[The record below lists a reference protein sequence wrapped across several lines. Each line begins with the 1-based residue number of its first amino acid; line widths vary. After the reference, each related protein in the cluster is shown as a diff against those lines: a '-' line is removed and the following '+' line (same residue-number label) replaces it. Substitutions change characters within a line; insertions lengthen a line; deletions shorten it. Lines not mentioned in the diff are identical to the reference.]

1 MTEPK
6 APVPDW
12 DSLPVLTEIV
22 ETPVAPAAELLPQAE
37 VPVLVDFD
45 IPDFD
50 FSAEMAQLAD
60 ALPDNELSFPPDL
73 TLDEVLSAG
82 EQSPDAAIGGDGALD
97 AEALIGRLPSLD
109 LDVPLPDDMD
119 LGEVL
124 PGFAMPEVVA
134 DAVPAMADEAAP
146 AALWPTD
153 MADAVLAEV
162 EAEAAPSLAEMPLE
176 ADVAETLAAEPLSGD
191 EVSLPAVG
199 TPGDEEMVAAG
210 VAEPSLADVDNAP
223 LLHTAEAE
231 LTAATAAAGLAA
243 WLDQA
248 AQLAPA
254 DAALQV
260 DAQAEMVAE
269 TSTAPWETPP
279 PDAELVAAEVD
290 MHAEAAESASGLT
303 MVPKPEPEAPPAAE
317 LDEVLPDHAAAPAE
331 ADIAEIAVPLLAP
344 EVETVAVVPEVTAR
358 DEMMASADASPL
370 VEMVAEAA
378 LPSGGA
384 VTEEAAITMEP
395 PLLADEVPLAVDVV
409 LSATVADEEPTDG
422 DEFAFDL
429 AAAEGAAPA
438 GVAAAYVTALDAAPV
453 AAEDDAA
460 VRGYPL
466 GESISLDSLPTGVLG
481 GGLGLAASLVAEL
494 DGGDGSDMMPDRE
507 VELAWARDLGA
518 EPPFDLTP
526 QDAIL
531 PVHQILTAPSPAAE
545 VPAAT
550 GLAAAAMQLSG
561 VKEVSQPLAVAPEA
575 AASEALSSLTS
586 EALIDALYARVLPR
600 MKVEL
605 TLWMQDALEMQAKQL
620 MSGVM
625 QHLKEDFDMMLA
637 EALRES
643 LREALR
649 EAQAGQGER

>member
-1 MTEPK
+1 MTEPQ

-22 ETPVAPAAELLPQAE
+22 ETPVAPAAELPPQAE

-82 EQSPDAAIGGDGALD
+82 EQSPDVAVSGDGALD

-124 PGFAMPEVVA
+124 PGFAMPEVAADVA
-134 DAVPAMADEAAP
+134 PVAADEVAP
-146 AALWPTD
+146 AVQWPTG
-153 MADAVLAEV
+153 MADAAQAEI
-162 EAEAAPSLAEMPLE
+162 EAEATPSLVEMPLVT
-176 ADVAETLAAEPLSGD
+176 DVAETLAAEPLSSD
-191 EVSLPAVG
+191 DVLLPAVV
-199 TPGDEEMVAAG
+199 TPVDEELVAAG
-210 VAEPSLADVDNAP
+210 VPESSLADVNAAP
-223 LLHTAEAE
+223 LLETADAE
-231 LTAATAAAGLAA
+231 LTAAAAAAGLAA
-243 WLDQA
+243 WLDQV
-248 AQLAPA
+248 AQVAPS
-254 DAALQV
+254 DAAPQV
-260 DAQAEMVAE
+260 DGPSVA
-269 TSTAPWETPP
+269 TTAPWE
-279 PDAELVAAEVD
+279 
-290 MHAEAAESASGLT
+290 
-303 MVPKPEPEAPPAAE
+303 VPPPAAE
-317 LDEVLPDHAAAPAE
+317 LAATEADLGSEAAESVPELTAESETPQVLDEVSPDLVMASAE
-331 ADIAEIAVPLLAP
+331 ANTAVLEVLLSAP
-344 EVETVAVVPEVTAR
+344 DEALATVAPEVTAS
-358 DEMMASADASPL
+358 DEVMTSADVLPL
-370 VEMVAEAA
+370 VERVADAMPSAGDVAAEAA
-378 LPSGGA
+378 
-384 VTEEAAITMEP
+384 VTVEPLLLSDEEAA
-395 PLLADEVPLAVDVV
+395 PLAAEVVERASGEVAAADEDAAV
-409 LSATVADEEPTDG
+409 G

-429 AAAEGAAPA
+429 AAAEGEAPA
-438 GVAAAYVTALDAAPV
+438 GVAAAYVAALDTAPV
-453 AAEDDAA
+453 AAESDAA
-460 VRGYPL
+460 AHGYPL

-494 DGGDGSDMMPDRE
+494 DGDNASDMMPDRE

-531 PVHQILTAPSPAAE
+531 PVHQVLTAPSSAVEAPAVA
-545 VPAAT
+545 

-561 VKEVSQPLAVAPEA
+561 MKEVSQPPAVVPEA
-575 AASEALSSLTS
+575 AAEEAPPLDS

-605 TLWMQDALEMQAKQL
+605 TLWMQDALEMQARQL

-643 LREALR
+643 LREAIR
-649 EAQAGQGER
+649 EAKAGQGEQ

>member
-1 MTEPK
+1 MTEPQ

-12 DSLPVLTEIV
+12 NSLPVLTEVV
-22 ETPVAPAAELLPQAE
+22 EAPAVPATELPPQAE

-60 ALPDNELSFPPDL
+60 ALPDNDLSFPPDL

-82 EQSPDAAIGGDGALD
+82 EQSPEATVRGDGALD

-109 LDVPLPDDMD
+109 LNVPLPDDMD

-124 PGFAMPEVVA
+124 PGFAMPEVAADVA
-134 DAVPAMADEAAP
+134 PVAADEVAP
-146 AALWPTD
+146 AAQWPTG
-153 MADAVLAEV
+153 MADAAQAEI
-162 EAEAAPSLAEMPLE
+162 EAEATPSLVEMPLVT
-176 ADVAETLAAEPLSGD
+176 DVAETLAAEPLSGD
-191 EVSLPAVG
+191 DVPLPTAV
-199 TPGDEEMVAAG
+199 TPVDEELVAAG
-210 VAEPSLADVDNAP
+210 VPESSLADVNDAP
-223 LLHTAEAE
+223 LLETADAE

-248 AQLAPA
+248 AQAVPA
-254 DAALQV
+254 DAAPLADV
-260 DAQAEMVAE
+260 PVGMEA
-269 TSTAPWETPP
+269 TPWEALSSDAVLAVSEADMDAEAVESAPELTVVPDAPP
-279 PDAELVAAEVD
+279 PVV
-290 MHAEAAESASGLT
+290 
-303 MVPKPEPEAPPAAE
+303 
-317 LDEVLPDHAAAPAE
+317 DEVLLDYAAAPDE
-331 ADIAEIAVPLLAP
+331 ADLAAVAEPLPAPDEALAS
-344 EVETVAVVPEVTAR
+344 VVPEVTTS
-358 DEMMASADASPL
+358 DEMIASADVLPL
-370 VEMVAEAA
+370 VETVADVA
-378 LPSGGA
+378 PPVGDA
-384 VTEEAAITMEP
+384 VTEAAAVTTEP
-395 PLLADEVPLAVDVV
+395 PLLADEVAVPLTADIVAEVV
-409 LSATVADEEPTDG
+409 EEGPAAG

-438 GVAAAYVTALDAAPV
+438 GVAAAYVAALDTPSVAAEADAAP
-453 AAEDDAA
+453 
-460 VRGYPL
+460 RGYPL

-481 GGLGLAASLVAEL
+481 GCLGLAASLVAEL
-494 DGGDGSDMMPDRE
+494 DGGNASDMMPDRE

-531 PVHQILTAPSPAAE
+531 PVHQVLTAPSPAVE
-545 VPAAT
+545 VPSAA

-561 VKEVSQPLAVAPEA
+561 MKEVSQPLAVAPEA

-649 EAQAGQGER
+649 EAQAGQGEQ

>member
-1 MTEPK
+1 MTEPQ

-22 ETPVAPAAELLPQAE
+22 DTPEPAVELPPQAE

-82 EQSPDAAIGGDGALD
+82 EQSPDAAISGDGALD

-124 PGFAMPEVVA
+124 PGFAMPEVAA
-134 DAVPAMADEAAP
+134 DAAPVMADETAP
-146 AALWPTD
+146 VALWPMGT
-153 MADAVLAEV
+153 ADAVLAEV
-162 EAEAAPSLAEMPLE
+162 EAEAAPSPAEMPLE

-199 TPGDEEMVAAG
+199 TPSDEEVVAAG

-223 LLHTAEAE
+223 LLDTVDAE

-248 AQLAPA
+248 AQLAPV

-269 TSTAPWETPP
+269 TSTAPWEAPP

-290 MHAEAAESASGLT
+290 MHAEAAESSSVLT
-303 MVPKPEPEAPPAAE
+303 MVPEPEAPPAAE
-317 LDEVLPDHAAAPAE
+317 LDEVLPDHATAPAE
-331 ADIAEIAVPLLAP
+331 ANINEIAVPLLAP
-344 EVETVAVVPEVTAR
+344 EVEAVAVAPEVTAS
-358 DEMMASADASPL
+358 DEVMAGADASPL
-370 VEMVAEAA
+370 GEVVAETPLPAA
-378 LPSGGA
+378 GPVA
-384 VTEEAAITMEP
+384 EEAVVTMEP
-395 PLLADEVPLAVDVV
+395 PLLADEAAAPLAADAVV
-409 LSATVADEEPTDG
+409 SATVADEEPVAS

-429 AAAEGAAPA
+429 AAAEGVAPA
-438 GVAAAYVTALDAAPV
+438 GVAAAYVTALDAAP
-453 AAEDDAA
+453 APAEGDAA
-460 VRGYPL
+460 ARGYPL

-494 DGGDGSDMMPDRE
+494 DGGDGNDMMPDRE

-531 PVHQILTAPSPAAE
+531 PVHQVLTAPSPAAE

-561 VKEVSQPLAVAPEA
+561 VREVSQPLAVAPEA

>member
-1 MTEPK
+1 MTEPQ

-22 ETPVAPAAELLPQAE
+22 ETPVAPAAELPPQAE

-134 DAVPAMADEAAP
+134 DAAPATADEAAP
-146 AALWPTD
+146 AALWPTG
-153 MADAVLAEV
+153 MADVVLAE
-162 EAEAAPSLAEMPLE
+162 AEAVPSPAEMPLE

-199 TPGDEEMVAAG
+199 TPGDEEVVAAG
-210 VAEPSLADVDNAP
+210 VAQPSLADVGNAP
-223 LLHTAEAE
+223 LLDTVDAE

-248 AQLAPA
+248 AQVAPA
-254 DAALQV
+254 DASPQADV
-260 DAQAEMVAE
+260 SVEMDA
-269 TSTAPWETPP
+269 TPWDAPP
-279 PDAELVAAEVD
+279 PDTGLAVAEVV
-290 MHAEAAESASGLT
+290 MHAEEAESAPELK
-303 MVPKPEPEAPPAAE
+303 MVSEAPPATE
-317 LDEVLPDHAAAPAE
+317 LDEVLPDQAAAPAE
-331 ADIAEIAVPLLAP
+331 ADIAEISEPLPAP
-344 EVETVAVVPEVTAR
+344 DEAFATVVSEVTAS
-358 DEMMASADASPL
+358 DEMMAGADASPL
-370 VEMVAEAA
+370 VEVVAEAA
-378 LPSGGA
+378 LPAGDA
-384 VTEEAAITMEP
+384 VTEDAAVTMEP
-395 PLLADEVPLAVDVV
+395 PLLADEVVVPLAADAVA
-409 LSATVADEEPTDG
+409 SATVVDEEPTDG

-494 DGGDGSDMMPDRE
+494 DGGDGNDMMPDRE

-531 PVHQILTAPSPAAE
+531 PVHQVLTAPSPAAE

>member
-1 MTEPK
+1 MTEPQ

-22 ETPVAPAAELLPQAE
+22 ETPVAPAAELPPQAE

-124 PGFAMPEVVA
+124 PGFAMPQTDVA
-134 DAVPAMADEAAP
+134 PAAAEEAAP
-146 AALWPTD
+146 AALWSTD
-153 MADAVLAEV
+153 MTDAAL
-162 EAEAAPSLAEMPLE
+162 AEAAPSLAEMPLVT
-176 ADVAETLAAEPLSGD
+176 DVAETLAAESLSGD

-223 LLHTAEAE
+223 LLDTVDAE

-248 AQLAPA
+248 AQVVPSDASPRA
-254 DAALQV
+254 DV
-260 DAQAEMVAE
+260 SVEMDA
-269 TSTAPWETPP
+269 TPWDAPP
-279 PDAELVAAEVD
+279 PDAVLAAAEVA
-290 MHAEAAESASGLT
+290 MHAEEAESAPELRVESEA
-303 MVPKPEPEAPPAAE
+303 VPVAVF
-317 LDEVLPDHAAAPAE
+317 DEVLPDHAAAPAE
-331 ADIAEIAVPLLAP
+331 ADIAENAVPLLAP
-344 EVETVAVVPEVTAR
+344 EVETIAVVPEVTAS
-358 DEMMASADASPL
+358 DEMMAGADPSPL
-370 VEMVAEAA
+370 VEVVAEAA
-378 LPSGGA
+378 LPAGDA
-384 VTEEAAITMEP
+384 VTEDAAVTMEP
-395 PLLADEVPLAVDVV
+395 PLLADEVVVPLAADAVA
-409 LSATVADEEPTDG
+409 SATVVDEEPTDG

-494 DGGDGSDMMPDRE
+494 DGGDGNDMMPDRE

-531 PVHQILTAPSPAAE
+531 PVHQVLTAPSPAAE

>member
-1 MTEPK
+1 MTEPQ

-22 ETPVAPAAELLPQAE
+22 ETPVAPAAELPPQAE

-82 EQSPDAAIGGDGALD
+82 EQSPDAAISGDGALD

-109 LDVPLPDDMD
+109 LNVPLPDDMD

-124 PGFAMPEVVA
+124 PGFAMPEVAA
-134 DAVPAMADEAAP
+134 DVVPVVVDEAAQAAQWPTAMADT
-146 AALWPTD
+146 AL
-153 MADAVLAEV
+153 AEIEV
-162 EAEAAPSLAEMPLE
+162 EATPSLVEMPLV
-176 ADVAETLAAEPLSGD
+176 ADVAETLAAEPLSGED
-191 EVSLPAVG
+191 MPLPTAV
-199 TPGDEEMVAAG
+199 TPVDEELVAAG
-210 VAEPSLADVDNAP
+210 VPESSLADVDDAP
-223 LLHTAEAE
+223 LLETADAE

-248 AQLAPA
+248 AQAVPA
-254 DAALQV
+254 DAAPQADIPV
-260 DAQAEMVAE
+260 EMEATPWEVRPSDAVLAVAE
-269 TSTAPWETPP
+269 A
-279 PDAELVAAEVD
+279 DMMAEVT
-290 MHAEAAESASGLT
+290 ESAPELIV
-303 MVPKPEPEAPPAAE
+303 VPDAPPAAV
-317 LDEVLPDHAAAPAE
+317 LDEVLPEQAMAPVE
-331 ADIAEIAVPLLAP
+331 ADIAAVAEPLLAP
-344 EVETVAVVPEVTAR
+344 DEALAAVVPEVTAS
-358 DEMMASADASPL
+358 DEMIASADVLPL
-370 VEMVAEAA
+370 VEAVADVV
-378 LPSGGA
+378 PPVGDA
-384 VTEEAAITMEP
+384 VTEAAVVTLEP
-395 PLLADEVPLAVDVV
+395 PLLADEVAVPLTADVV
-409 LSATVADEEPTDG
+409 AEVAEEEPATG

-438 GVAAAYVTALDAAPV
+438 GVAAAYVAALDTAPV
-453 AAEDDAA
+453 EAESNAAA
-460 VRGYPL
+460 RGYPL

-494 DGGDGSDMMPDRE
+494 DGGNASDMMPDRE

-526 QDAIL
+526 QDATL
-531 PVHQILTAPSPAAE
+531 PVHQVLTAPSPAAA
-545 VPAAT
+545 VPEEA
-550 GLAAAAMQLSG
+550 GLAVAAMQLSG
-561 VKEVSQPLAVAPEA
+561 VKEVSQPPAVVPEA
-575 AASEALSSLTS
+575 AAEEAPPLDS

-605 TLWMQDALEMQAKQL
+605 TLWMQDALEMQARQL

-643 LREALR
+643 LREAIR
-649 EAQAGQGER
+649 EAKAGQGEQ

>member
-1 MTEPK
+1 MTEPQ

-22 ETPVAPAAELLPQAE
+22 ETPLAPAAELPPQAE

-134 DAVPAMADEAAP
+134 DTAPVMADETAP
-146 AALWPTD
+146 AALWSTGT
-153 MADAVLAEV
+153 ADVVLAEV
-162 EAEAAPSLAEMPLE
+162 EAEAAPSPAEMPLE
-176 ADVAETLAAEPLSGD
+176 ADVAETLAAEPLSGY

-199 TPGDEEMVAAG
+199 TPGDEEVVAAG

-223 LLHTAEAE
+223 LLDTVGAE

-248 AQLAPA
+248 AQLAPVEASPQA
-254 DAALQV
+254 DV
-260 DAQAEMVAE
+260 SVEMDATPWDAPPPAVAEM
-269 TSTAPWETPP
+269 
-279 PDAELVAAEVD
+279 D
-290 MHAEAAESASGLT
+290 MHAEATESAPELT
-303 MVPKPEPEAPPAAE
+303 VESEAPPATE

-331 ADIAEIAVPLLAP
+331 ANINEIAVPLLAP
-344 EVETVAVVPEVTAR
+344 EVEEVAVAPEVTAS
-358 DEMMASADASPL
+358 DEVMAGIDESPL
-370 VEMVAEAA
+370 GEVVAETPLPAA
-378 LPSGGA
+378 GPVA
-384 VTEEAAITMEP
+384 EEAAITMEP
-395 PLLADEVPLAVDVV
+395 PLLADEVPLAAD
-409 LSATVADEEPTDG
+409 AVASVEEEPAAG

-438 GVAAAYVTALDAAPV
+438 GVAAAYVTALDATPV

-460 VRGYPL
+460 ARGYPL

-481 GGLGLAASLVAEL
+481 GGLGLVAEL
-494 DGGDGSDMMPDRE
+494 DGGNASDMMPDRE

-531 PVHQILTAPSPAAE
+531 PVHQVLTAPSPAAE

-561 VKEVSQPLAVAPEA
+561 VREVSQPLAVAPEA

>member
-1 MTEPK
+1 MTEPQ

-22 ETPVAPAAELLPQAE
+22 ETPLAPAAELPPQAE

-82 EQSPDAAIGGDGALD
+82 EQSPDVAVSGDGALD

-109 LDVPLPDDMD
+109 LNVPLPDDMD

-124 PGFAMPEVVA
+124 PGFAMPEVAA
-134 DAVPAMADEAAP
+134 DVVPVVVDEAAQAAQWPTAMADT
-146 AALWPTD
+146 AL
-153 MADAVLAEV
+153 AEIEV
-162 EAEAAPSLAEMPLE
+162 EATPSLVEMPLV
-176 ADVAETLAAEPLSGD
+176 ADVAETLAAEPLSGED
-191 EVSLPAVG
+191 MPLPTAV
-199 TPGDEEMVAAG
+199 TPVDEELVAAG
-210 VAEPSLADVDNAP
+210 VPESSLADVDDAP
-223 LLHTAEAE
+223 LLETADAE

-248 AQLAPA
+248 AQAVPA
-254 DAALQV
+254 DAAPQADIPV
-260 DAQAEMVAE
+260 EMEATPWEVRPSDAVLAVAE
-269 TSTAPWETPP
+269 A
-279 PDAELVAAEVD
+279 DMMAEVT
-290 MHAEAAESASGLT
+290 ESAPELIV
-303 MVPKPEPEAPPAAE
+303 VPDAPPAAV
-317 LDEVLPDHAAAPAE
+317 LDEVLPEQAMAPVE
-331 ADIAEIAVPLLAP
+331 ADIAAVAEPLLAP
-344 EVETVAVVPEVTAR
+344 DEALAAVVPEVTAS
-358 DEMMASADASPL
+358 DEMIASADVLPL
-370 VEMVAEAA
+370 VEAVADVV
-378 LPSGGA
+378 PPVGDA
-384 VTEEAAITMEP
+384 VTEAAVVTLEP
-395 PLLADEVPLAVDVV
+395 PLLADEVAVPLTADVV
-409 LSATVADEEPTDG
+409 AEVAEEEPATG

-429 AAAEGAAPA
+429 AAAEGEAPA
-438 GVAAAYVTALDAAPV
+438 GVAAAYVAALDTAPV
-453 AAEDDAA
+453 AAESDAA
-460 VRGYPL
+460 AHGYPL

-494 DGGDGSDMMPDRE
+494 DGGNASDMMPDRE

-526 QDAIL
+526 QDATL
-531 PVHQILTAPSPAAE
+531 PVHQVLTAPSPAAA
-545 VPAAT
+545 VPEEA

-561 VKEVSQPLAVAPEA
+561 VKEVSQPPAVVPEA
-575 AASEALSSLTS
+575 AAEEAPLLDSEV
-586 EALIDALYARVLPR
+586 LIDALYARVLPR

-605 TLWMQDALEMQAKQL
+605 TLWMQDALEMQARQL

-643 LREALR
+643 LREAIR
-649 EAQAGQGER
+649 EAKAGQGEQ

>member
-1 MTEPK
+1 MTEPQ

-22 ETPVAPAAELLPQAE
+22 ETPVAPAAELPPQAE

-124 PGFAMPEVVA
+124 PGFAMPQTDVA
-134 DAVPAMADEAAP
+134 PAAAEEAAP
-146 AALWPTD
+146 AALWSTD
-153 MADAVLAEV
+153 MTDAAL
-162 EAEAAPSLAEMPLE
+162 AEAAPSLAEMPLVT
-176 ADVAETLAAEPLSGD
+176 DVAETLAAESLSGD

-223 LLHTAEAE
+223 LLDTVDTE

-303 MVPKPEPEAPPAAE
+303 MVPKSEPEAPPAAE

-344 EVETVAVVPEVTAR
+344 EVEMVAVVPEVTAR

-378 LPSGGA
+378 LPSGDA

-460 VRGYPL
+460 ARGYQL

-531 PVHQILTAPSPAAE
+531 PVHQVLTAPSPAAE

-561 VKEVSQPLAVAPEA
+561 VREVNQPLAVAPEA
-575 AASEALSSLTS
+575 AASETLSSLTS

>member
-1 MTEPK
+1 MTEPQ

-22 ETPVAPAAELLPQAE
+22 ETPVAPAAELPPQAE

-82 EQSPDAAIGGDGALD
+82 EQSPDVAVSGDGALD

-124 PGFAMPEVVA
+124 PGFAMPEVAA
-134 DAVPAMADEAAP
+134 DVPPIAVDDAAP
-146 AALWPTD
+146 VAPWPTD
-153 MADAVLAEV
+153 MAAAALAEIEP
-162 EAEAAPSLAEMPLE
+162 EAVPSLAERPL
-176 ADVAETLAAEPLSGD
+176 VAETLAAA
-191 EVSLPAVG
+191 SLPAEGVPPQEIVMPNG
-199 TPGDEEMVAAG
+199 MADAG
-210 VAEPSLADVDNAP
+210 VPELELAGVDNVP
-223 LLHTAEAE
+223 LLDTVETE
-231 LTAATAAAGLAA
+231 LTAAAAAAGLAA

-248 AQLAPA
+248 AQVAPS
-254 DAALQV
+254 DAAPQV
-260 DAQAEMVAE
+260 DVPSVATTE
-269 TSTAPWETPP
+269 PWE
-279 PDAELVAAEVD
+279 
-290 MHAEAAESASGLT
+290 
-303 MVPKPEPEAPPAAE
+303 VPPPAAE
-317 LDEVLPDHAAAPAE
+317 LAATGADLGSEVAESVLELTVESETPQVLDEVSPDLVMASAE
-331 ADIAEIAVPLLAP
+331 ADA
-344 EVETVAVVPEVTAR
+344 AVVEVLLSAPDEALAFEVPDVTAS
-358 DEMMASADASPL
+358 DDMIASADVSPL
-370 VEMVAEAA
+370 AETVVGVA
-378 LPSGGA
+378 PPVGDV
-384 VTEEAAITMEP
+384 VTEEAAVTLEP
-395 PLLADEVPLAVDVV
+395 PLLSDEEAAPLAAEVVMSVSDEVA
-409 LSATVADEEPTDG
+409 AAEEEPATG

-438 GVAAAYVTALDAAPV
+438 GVAAAYVAALDVAPV
-453 AAEDDAA
+453 AAESDAA
-460 VRGYPL
+460 AHGYPL

-494 DGGDGSDMMPDRE
+494 DGGNASDMMPDRE

-526 QDAIL
+526 QDATL
-531 PVHQILTAPSPAAE
+531 PVHQVLTAPSPAAA
-545 VPAAT
+545 VPEEA

-561 VKEVSQPLAVAPEA
+561 MKEVSQPPAVAPEA
-575 AASEALSSLTS
+575 AAEEAPPLDS
-586 EALIDALYARVLPR
+586 EALINALYARVLPR

-605 TLWMQDALEMQAKQL
+605 TLWMQDALEMQARQL

-643 LREALR
+643 LREAIR
-649 EAQAGQGER
+649 EAKAGQGEQ

>member
-1 MTEPK
+1 MTEPQ

-22 ETPVAPAAELLPQAE
+22 ETPVAPTEALPPQVE

-60 ALPDNELSFPPDL
+60 ALPDTELSFPPEL

-82 EQSPDAAIGGDGALD
+82 EQSPEVAAGTDSALD

-109 LDVPLPDDMD
+109 LDVPLPEDMD

-134 DAVPAMADEAAP
+134 DAEPAAVSTAVDEAAQMSR
-146 AALWPTD
+146 WPTD
-153 MADAVLAEV
+153 MAAAALAEIEP
-162 EAEAAPSLAEMPLE
+162 EAVPSPAEMPL
-176 ADVAETLAAEPLSGD
+176 DTETLAAA
-191 EVSLPAVG
+191 SLPDDRAEQPVAV
-199 TPGDEEMVAAG
+199 TPGNDGVIAADTPWPG
-210 VAEPSLADVDNAP
+210 LADMDNAP
-223 LLHTAEAE
+223 LLDTAEAE
-231 LTAATAAAGLAA
+231 LTAAAAAAGLAA

-248 AQLAPA
+248 AQTAPPDVASQA
-254 DAALQV
+254 DEPV
-260 DAQAEMVAE
+260 DA
-269 TSTAPWETPP
+269 APWEVSPP
-279 PDAELVAAEVD
+279 VAEVAAIEADMEV
-290 MHAEAAESASGLT
+290 MAAES
-303 MVPKPEPEAPPAAE
+303 VPELVVESETSPAATF
-317 LDEVLPDHAAAPAE
+317 DEVSLELMTGSAE
-331 ADIAEIAVPLLAP
+331 ADTAAVEVPPPVPVEAAAIMPPDDTVGDEVVASDVELPLFAAEADAVPPAGG
-344 EVETVAVVPEVTAR
+344 V
-358 DEMMASADASPL
+358 
-370 VEMVAEAA
+370 VAEVVATT
-378 LPSGGA
+378 
-384 VTEEAAITMEP
+384 VEP
-395 PLLADEVPLAVDVV
+395 PLLSDEAAEPLVAHVV
-409 LSATVADEEPTDG
+409 EPATSELAAADEEAVAG

-429 AAAEGAAPA
+429 AAAEGEAPA
-438 GVAAAYVTALDAAPV
+438 GVAAAYVAALDTAPV
-453 AAEDDAA
+453 AAESDAA
-460 VRGYPL
+460 AHGYPL
-466 GESISLDSLPTGVLG
+466 GQSISLDSLPTGVLG

-494 DGGDGSDMMPDRE
+494 DGASASDMIPDRE

-531 PVHQILTAPSPAAE
+531 PVHQVLTAPSPAVGMPEEA
-545 VPAAT
+545 

-561 VKEVSQPLAVAPEA
+561 VKEVSQPPAVAPEVA
-575 AASEALSSLTS
+575 AGEAPSSLDS

-605 TLWMQDALEMQAKQL
+605 TLWMQDALEMQARQL
-620 MSGVM
+620 MAGVM

-649 EAQAGQGER
+649 EAKAGQGEQ

>member
-1 MTEPK
+1 MTEPQ

-22 ETPVAPAAELLPQAE
+22 ETPVAPAAELPPQAE

-82 EQSPDAAIGGDGALD
+82 EQSPDAAISGDGALD

-109 LDVPLPDDMD
+109 LNVPLPDDMD

-134 DAVPAMADEAAP
+134 DVSPVVVDEAAP
-146 AALWPTD
+146 VVPWPTD
-153 MADAVLAEV
+153 MADAALPEV
-162 EAEAAPSLAEMPLE
+162 EAEAMPSLAERPLE
-176 ADVAETLAAEPLSGD
+176 AETLAAESLSSD
-191 EVSLPAVG
+191 DVLLPVVE
-199 TPGDEEMVAAG
+199 TPSDEEMIAAG
-210 VAEPSLADVDNAP
+210 VAESNLGDVDGAP
-223 LLHTAEAE
+223 LLDTVDAE

-248 AQLAPA
+248 AQAVPA
-254 DAALQV
+254 DAAP
-260 DAQAEMVAE
+260 QADGPVEMEA
-269 TSTAPWETPP
+269 TPWEAPLS
-279 PDAELVAAEVD
+279 DAVLAVSEAD
-290 MHAEAAESASGLT
+290 MNAEAAESAPELT
-303 MVPKPEPEAPPAAE
+303 VVPDAPPAAV
-317 LDEVLPDHAAAPAE
+317 LDEVLPEHATVPAE
-331 ADIAEIAVPLLAP
+331 ADMAAVAEPLPAPDEVLA
-344 EVETVAVVPEVTAR
+344 TVAPDVTAS
-358 DEMMASADASPL
+358 DEVIASADVLPL
-370 VEMVAEAA
+370 VEMVADAMPSAGDVAA
-378 LPSGGA
+378 EVTA
-384 VTEEAAITMEP
+384 VSVEP
-395 PLLADEVPLAVDVV
+395 PLLSDEEAAPLAAEVVMSASDEVA
-409 LSATVADEEPTDG
+409 AAEEEPAAG

-429 AAAEGAAPA
+429 GVAEGAAPA
-438 GVAAAYVTALDAAPV
+438 GVAAAYVAALDTPPV
-453 AAEDDAA
+453 AAESDAA
-460 VRGYPL
+460 ARGYPL

-494 DGGDGSDMMPDRE
+494 DGGNASDMMSDRD

-531 PVHQILTAPSPAAE
+531 PVHQVLTAPSPAVE
-545 VPAAT
+545 TPAA

-561 VKEVSQPLAVAPEA
+561 VKEVSQPPAVVPEA
-575 AASEALSSLTS
+575 AAEEVPPLDS

-605 TLWMQDALEMQAKQL
+605 TLWMQDALEMQARQL

-643 LREALR
+643 LREAIR
-649 EAQAGQGER
+649 EAKAGQGEQ

>member
-1 MTEPK
+1 MTEPQ

-12 DSLPVLTEIV
+12 DSLPVLTEVV
-22 ETPVAPAAELLPQAE
+22 ETPAAPATELPPQAE

-82 EQSPDAAIGGDGALD
+82 EQSPEAVVSGDGALD

-124 PGFAMPEVVA
+124 PGFAMPEVAADVA
-134 DAVPAMADEAAP
+134 PVAPDEVAP
-146 AALWPTD
+146 ATQWPTD
-153 MADAVLAEV
+153 MADAALAEI
-162 EAEAAPSLAEMPLE
+162 EAEAVSSLAERPLVT
-176 ADVAETLAAEPLSGD
+176 DVAETLAAEPLSGD
-191 EVSLPAVG
+191 DVSLPAAVDKE
-199 TPGDEEMVAAG
+199 PVAAG
-210 VAEPSLADVDNAP
+210 VPESGLADVDDAP
-223 LLHTAEAE
+223 LLETADAE
-231 LTAATAAAGLAA
+231 LTAAAAAAGLAA

-248 AQLAPA
+248 AQVAPA

-260 DAQAEMVAE
+260 EVPAE
-269 TSTAPWETPP
+269 TATAPWEAP
-279 PDAELVAAEVD
+279 
-290 MHAEAAESASGLT
+290 
-303 MVPKPEPEAPPAAE
+303 PPAAE
-317 LDEVLPDHAAAPAE
+317 LATAETDMTVEVAESAPELTVVPATPLPAVLDEVLPAHAPEPAE
-331 ADIAEIAVPLLAP
+331 ADIAEVEVPLLAP
-344 EVETVAVVPEVTAR
+344 DEALATVVPEVTTSN
-358 DEMMASADASPL
+358 DMIASADVSPPTEAEADT
-370 VEMVAEAA
+370 VPQAVDAVAEAV
-378 LPSGGA
+378 A
-384 VTEEAAITMEP
+384 VTIEP
-395 PLLADEVPLAVDVV
+395 PLLADEVAVPLTTDVV
-409 LSATVADEEPTDG
+409 AEVAEEEPAAG

-438 GVAAAYVTALDAAPV
+438 GVAAAYVAALDTPPTTT
-453 AAEDDAA
+453 EDDAA
-460 VRGYPL
+460 ARGYPL

-494 DGGDGSDMMPDRE
+494 DGGNASDMMPDRE

-531 PVHQILTAPSPAAE
+531 PVHQVLTAPSPAAE
-545 VPAAT
+545 APAAA

-561 VKEVSQPLAVAPEA
+561 MKEVSQPLAVAPEA
-575 AASEALSSLTS
+575 AASEALSPLTS

-605 TLWMQDALEMQAKQL
+605 TLWMQDALEMQARQL

-643 LREALR
+643 LREAIR
-649 EAQAGQGER
+649 EAQAGQGEQ

>member
-1 MTEPK
+1 MTEPQ

-22 ETPVAPAAELLPQAE
+22 ETPLAPAAEMPPQAE

-82 EQSPDAAIGGDGALD
+82 EQSPDVAISGDGALD

-124 PGFAMPEVVA
+124 PGFAMPEVAA
-134 DAVPAMADEAAP
+134 DAAPVMADETAP
-146 AALWPTD
+146 AALWSTGT
-153 MADAVLAEV
+153 ADAVLAEA
-162 EAEAAPSLAEMPLE
+162 EAEAAPSPAEMPLE

-191 EVSLPAVG
+191 EVPLPVVG
-199 TPGDEEMVAAG
+199 MPGDEEMLAAG
-210 VAEPSLADVDNAP
+210 LADVGNAP
-223 LLHTAEAE
+223 LLDTVDAE

-248 AQLAPA
+248 AQVAPA
-254 DAALQV
+254 DASPQADV
-260 DAQAEMVAE
+260 SVEMDA
-269 TSTAPWETPP
+269 TPWDAPP
-279 PDAELVAAEVD
+279 PDTGLAAAETD
-290 MHAEAAESASGLT
+290 MNAKAAESAPELT
-303 MVPKPEPEAPPAAE
+303 MVSEAPPATE
-317 LDEVLPDHAAAPAE
+317 LDEVLPGQAAAPAE
-331 ADIAEIAVPLLAP
+331 ADIAEISEPLPAPDEALA
-344 EVETVAVVPEVTAR
+344 TVVSEVTAS
-358 DEMMASADASPL
+358 DEVMAGVDASPL

-378 LPSGGA
+378 LPSGDA
-384 VTEEAAITMEP
+384 VTEEAAVTMEP
-395 PLLADEVPLAVDVV
+395 PLLADEVAVPLAADAV
-409 LSATVADEEPTDG
+409 LSATVVDEEPTDG

-460 VRGYPL
+460 VWGYPL

-531 PVHQILTAPSPAAE
+531 PVHQVLTAPSSAAE
-545 VPAAT
+545 VPVAT

-575 AASEALSSLTS
+575 AASDALSSLTS

-643 LREALR
+643 LREAIR

>member
-1 MTEPK
+1 MTEPQ

-22 ETPVAPAAELLPQAE
+22 ETPVAPAVELPPQAE

-82 EQSPDAAIGGDGALD
+82 EQSPDAAISGDGALD

-134 DAVPAMADEAAP
+134 DAVPVMADETAP
-146 AALWPTD
+146 AALWSTGT
-153 MADAVLAEV
+153 ADAVLAEV
-162 EAEAAPSLAEMPLE
+162 EAEAAPSPAEMPLE
-176 ADVAETLAAEPLSGD
+176 ADVAETLAAEPLSGY

-199 TPGDEEMVAAG
+199 TPGDEEVVAAG

-223 LLHTAEAE
+223 LLDTVDAE

-279 PDAELVAAEVD
+279 PDAVLAAAEVA
-290 MHAEAAESASGLT
+290 MHAEEAESAPELRVESEA
-303 MVPKPEPEAPPAAE
+303 VPVAVF
-317 LDEVLPDHAAAPAE
+317 DEVLPDHAAAPAE
-331 ADIAEIAVPLLAP
+331 ADIAENAVPLLAP
-344 EVETVAVVPEVTAR
+344 EVETIAVVPEVTAS
-358 DEMMASADASPL
+358 DEMMAGADPSPL
-370 VEMVAEAA
+370 VEVVAEAA
-378 LPSGGA
+378 LPAGDA
-384 VTEEAAITMEP
+384 VTEDAAVTMEP
-395 PLLADEVPLAVDVV
+395 PLLADEVVVPLAADAVA
-409 LSATVADEEPTDG
+409 SATVVDEEPTDG

-494 DGGDGSDMMPDRE
+494 DGGDGNDMMPDRE

-531 PVHQILTAPSPAAE
+531 PVHQVLTAPSPAVE

-605 TLWMQDALEMQAKQL
+605 MLWMQDALEMQAKQL

>member
-1 MTEPK
+1 MTEPQ

-12 DSLPVLTEIV
+12 DSLPVLTEVV
-22 ETPVAPAAELLPQAE
+22 ETPAAPATELPPQAE

-82 EQSPDAAIGGDGALD
+82 EQSPEVAVSGDGALD

-109 LDVPLPDDMD
+109 LNVPLPDDMD

-134 DAVPAMADEAAP
+134 DVAPVAADEVAPAAPWPTAMAD
-146 AALWPTD
+146 AAL
-153 MADAVLAEV
+153 AEI
-162 EAEAAPSLAEMPLE
+162 EPEAAPSLVEMPLVT
-176 ADVAETLAAEPLSGD
+176 DVAETLAAEPLSGD
-191 EVSLPAVG
+191 DVPLPTAV
-199 TPGDEEMVAAG
+199 TPVDEELVAAN
-210 VAEPSLADVDNAP
+210 VPESSLADVDDAP
-223 LLHTAEAE
+223 LLETADAE

-248 AQLAPA
+248 AQAVPA
-254 DAALQV
+254 DAAPPADVPVGMEATPWEALPSDV
-260 DAQAEMVAE
+260 VLAVAE
-269 TSTAPWETPP
+269 A
-279 PDAELVAAEVD
+279 DMMAEVT
-290 MHAEAAESASGLT
+290 ESAPELT
-303 MVPKPEPEAPPAAE
+303 MVSDAPPAAV
-317 LDEVLPDHAAAPAE
+317 LDEVLPEQAMVPVE
-331 ADIAEIAVPLLAP
+331 ADIAAVAEPLPAPDEALAS
-344 EVETVAVVPEVTAR
+344 VVPEVTTSN
-358 DEMMASADASPL
+358 EMIASADVSPL
-370 VEMVAEAA
+370 VEAVADVA
-378 LPSGGA
+378 PPVGDA
-384 VTEEAAITMEP
+384 VTEAAAVTLEP
-395 PLLADEVPLAVDVV
+395 PLLSDEDAAPLAAEVVMSASDEV
-409 LSATVADEEPTDG
+409 VAAEEEPATG

-438 GVAAAYVTALDAAPV
+438 GVAAAYVAALDTPSV
-453 AAEDDAA
+453 AAEADAA
-460 VRGYPL
+460 ARGYPL

-494 DGGDGSDMMPDRE
+494 DGGNASDMMPDRE

-531 PVHQILTAPSPAAE
+531 PVHQVLTAPSPAVE
-545 VPAAT
+545 VPSAA

-561 VKEVSQPLAVAPEA
+561 MKEVSQPLAVAPEA

-649 EAQAGQGER
+649 EAQAGQGEQ

>member
-1 MTEPK
+1 MTEPQ

-22 ETPVAPAAELLPQAE
+22 ETPEAPAAEMPPQAE

-82 EQSPDAAIGGDGALD
+82 ERSPDGAVSGDGALD

-124 PGFAMPEVVA
+124 PGFAMPQVA
-134 DAVPAMADEAAP
+134 TDVAPATADEAAP

-153 MADAVLAEV
+153 MANAALA
-162 EAEAAPSLAEMPLE
+162 EAEAEVAPSLAEMPQVM
-176 ADVAETLAAEPLSGD
+176 DVAETLAAESLSGED
-191 EVSLPAVG
+191 VSLLAAVM
-199 TPGDEEMVAAG
+199 PGDEELATVG
-210 VAEPSLADVDNAP
+210 VPESSLLDVDHAP
-223 LLHTAEAE
+223 LLDTVEAE

-254 DAALQV
+254 DATLQT
-260 DAQAEMVAE
+260 DAPAEMVAE
-269 TSTAPWETPP
+269 MVTAPWEAP
-279 PDAELVAAEVD
+279 PDAELVAAETD
-290 MHAEAAESASGLT
+290 MNAVAAESVPELT
-303 MVPKPEPEAPPAAE
+303 MVPEAPPAAE
-317 LDEVLPDHAAAPAE
+317 LDEVLPDRALAPAE
-331 ADIAEIAVPLLAP
+331 VDVAEIAVPLLPP
-344 EVETVAVVPEVTAR
+344 EVEAVAVVPEVTVSKEVMAGV
-358 DEMMASADASPL
+358 DESPL
-370 VEMVAEAA
+370 VEAVAETA
-378 LPSGGA
+378 LPAGGA
-384 VTEEAAITMEP
+384 VAEEAAVTMEP
-395 PLLADEVPLAVDVV
+395 PLLADEV
-409 LSATVADEEPTDG
+409 ADEEPVAG

-438 GVAAAYVTALDAAPV
+438 GVAAAYVATLDAAPV
-453 AAEDDAA
+453 TVEDDTVA
-460 VRGYPL
+460 RSYPL

-494 DGGDGSDMMPDRE
+494 DGGDGNDMMPDRE

-531 PVHQILTAPSPAAE
+531 PVHQVLTAPSPAAE

-550 GLAAAAMQLSG
+550 GLAAAAMRLSG
-561 VKEVSQPLAVAPEA
+561 VKEVSQPLALAPEA
-575 AASEALSSLTS
+575 AAGEALSSLSS

-643 LREALR
+643 LREAMR

>member
-1 MTEPK
+1 MTEPQ

-22 ETPVAPAAELLPQAE
+22 ETPVAPAAELPPQAE

-124 PGFAMPEVVA
+124 PGFAMPEVAA
-134 DAVPAMADEAAP
+134 DAALVAVDEAAP
-146 AALWPTD
+146 VALSTEMPDAAL
-153 MADAVLAEV
+153 A
-162 EAEAAPSLAEMPLE
+162 EAEAEAEAEAVASPAEMPLE

-210 VAEPSLADVDNAP
+210 VAEPSLADVGNAP
-223 LLHTAEAE
+223 LLDTVDAE

-248 AQLAPA
+248 AQLVPA
-254 DAALQV
+254 DAFPQADV
-260 DAQAEMVAE
+260 SVEMDA
-269 TSTAPWETPP
+269 TPWDAPP
-279 PDAELVAAEVD
+279 PDTGLAAAEMD
-290 MHAEAAESASGLT
+290 MHAKAAESAPELT
-303 MVPKPEPEAPPAAE
+303 MVSEAPPATE
-317 LDEVLPDHAAAPAE
+317 LDEVLPDQVAAPAE
-331 ADIAEIAVPLLAP
+331 ADITENAVPLPAPDEALA
-344 EVETVAVVPEVTAR
+344 TVVSEVTAS
-358 DEMMASADASPL
+358 DGVMAGVDASPL
-370 VEMVAEAA
+370 VEMVAGAA
-378 LPSGGA
+378 LPVGDA
-384 VTEEAAITMEP
+384 VAEEAAITMEP
-395 PLLADEVPLAVDVV
+395 PLLADEVPLAADAVASAMVV
-409 LSATVADEEPTDG
+409 EEEPAAG

-429 AAAEGAAPA
+429 AAAEGVAPA
-438 GVAAAYVTALDAAPV
+438 GVAAAYVTALDAAP
-453 AAEDDAA
+453 APAEGDAA
-460 VRGYPL
+460 ARGYQL

-494 DGGDGSDMMPDRE
+494 DGGDGNDMMPDRE

-531 PVHQILTAPSPAAE
+531 PVHQVLTAPSPAAE

-561 VKEVSQPLAVAPEA
+561 VREVSQPLAVAPEA